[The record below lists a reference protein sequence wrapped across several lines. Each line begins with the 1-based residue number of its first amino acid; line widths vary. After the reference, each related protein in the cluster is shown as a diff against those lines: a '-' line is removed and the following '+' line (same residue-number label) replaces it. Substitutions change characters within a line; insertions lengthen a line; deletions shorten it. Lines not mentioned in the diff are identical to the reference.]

1 MSSKSTLDFLFVKPL
16 FLSFKYK
23 VLNYIDESL
32 KLVIIDMCK
41 KNFHYLTEVDTMA
54 KQMNCTYLMLFCST
68 FGRKDERKMFEL
80 KQTLKTLKTKWKQE
94 MQK

>member
-1 MSSKSTLDFLFVKPL
+1 MSSQSTLDFLFVKPL

-41 KNFHYLTEVDTMA
+41 KKIPLLDWSWYN
-54 KQMNCTYLMLFCST
+54 
-68 FGRKDERKMFEL
+68 G
-80 KQTLKTLKTKWKQE
+80 
-94 MQK
+94 